1 MIWGFIIRAVIRTS
15 MIDINRCQPLEKTIE
30 LAADINS
37 LIQDWRN
44 SVVTFI
50 TSSDDTDRL
59 AEYALHLAR
68 ILAYPSLDVSALLSS
83 IDAMGQEVAL
93 MLKKRGNIPPRPT
106 QIIEKINDYLF
117 NAQKFKA
124 NTDDYYNPLN
134 SYLNIVVERKI
145 GIPITLCLLYMRVA
159 RSVNFKMYPVN
170 FPGHFLIKHILEDNS
185 GEIIV
190 DPFNGGRIMDDYS
203 LKSLLDQA
211 YPQQN
216 IPLTHALV
224 EKATAAQVVIRMLN
238 NLKGSYYEI
247 QDMDRY
253 NIANEMVLAIDPY
266 NPDAVR
272 DKGIVLLKNGN
283 SSEALEVLNS
293 YLEINPEAEDADD
306 VLDII
311 RQIRSGMK

>member
-1 MIWGFIIRAVIRTS
+1 MG
-15 MIDINRCQPLEKTIE
+15 
-30 LAADINS
+30 ADINP
-37 LIQDWRN
+37 LIQDWKS
-44 SVVTFI
+44 SVVAYI

-68 ILAYPSLDVSALLSS
+68 ILTYPSLDVSATLSK
-83 IDAMGQEVAL
+83 IDAMGEEVAQI
-93 MLKKRGNIPPRPT
+93 LKKGGNISPRPT
-106 QIIEKINDYLF
+106 QIIEKINDYIF
-117 NAQKFKA
+117 AMQKFKPNA
-124 NTDDYYNPLN
+124 EDYYNPLN
-134 SYLNIVVERKI
+134 SYLNIVIERKT
-145 GIPITLCLLYMRVA
+145 GIPITLCILYMKIA
-159 RSVNFKMYPVN
+159 RAVNFKMYPVN
-170 FPGHFLIKHILEDNS
+170 FPGHFLVKHILEDNS

-203 LKSLLDQA
+203 LKTLLDQT

-224 EKATAAQVVIRMLN
+224 EKATAADVVIRMLN
-238 NLKGSYYEI
+238 NLKGSYYEA

-253 NIANEMVLAIDPY
+253 NVANEMVLAIDGY

-272 DKGIVLLKNGN
+272 DKGIILLKKGD
-283 SSEALEVLNS
+283 SSEALKVLNA

-311 RQIRSGMK
+311 RQIRSGRK

>member
-1 MIWGFIIRAVIRTS
+1 M
-15 MIDINRCQPLEKTIE
+15 
-30 LAADINS
+30 AADIKP
-37 LIQDWRN
+37 LIEDWRS
-44 SVVTFI
+44 SVVTHV

-68 ILAYPSLDVSALLSS
+68 ILAYPSLDISGRLSS
-83 IDAMGQEVAL
+83 IDTMGQEVAL
-93 MLKKRGNIPPRPT
+93 MLKKSGNMPPRPT
-106 QIIEKINDYLF
+106 QIIEKINDLLF
-117 NAQKFKA
+117 NVQKFKA

-134 SYLNIVVERKI
+134 SYLNIVIERKR
-145 GIPITLCLLYMRVA
+145 GIPITLCILYMRVA
-159 RSVNFKMYPVN
+159 RSVSFKMYPVN
-170 FPGHFLIKHILEDNS
+170 FPGHVLIKHILEDNS

-203 LKSLLDQA
+203 LKALIEQA

-224 EKATAAQVVIRMLN
+224 EKATAAQVLIRMLN
-238 NLKGSYYEI
+238 NLKGSYYEA
-247 QDMDRY
+247 QDIDRY

-266 NPDAVR
+266 NPDAIR
-272 DKGIVLLKNGN
+272 DKGIVLLKKGDP
-283 SSEALEVLNS
+283 SEALKVLNS

-311 RQIRSGMK
+311 HQIRSGKR

>member
-1 MIWGFIIRAVIRTS
+1 
-15 MIDINRCQPLEKTIE
+15 
-30 LAADINS
+30 LAADIKP
-37 LIQDWRN
+37 LIEDWRS
-44 SVVTFI
+44 SVVI
-50 TSSDDTDRL
+50 HVTSSDDTDRL

-68 ILAYPSLDVSALLSS
+68 ILAYPSLDISGFLSS
-83 IDAMGQEVAL
+83 IDTMGQEVAL
-93 MLKKRGNIPPRPT
+93 MLKKSGNMPPRPT
-106 QIIEKINDYLF
+106 QIIEKINDLLF
-117 NAQKFKA
+117 NVQKFKP

-134 SYLNIVVERKI
+134 SYLNIVIERKR
-145 GIPITLCLLYMRVA
+145 GIPITLCILYTRVA

-203 LKSLLDQA
+203 LKALIEQA

-224 EKATAAQVVIRMLN
+224 EKATAAQVLIRMLN
-238 NLKGSYYEI
+238 NLKGSYYEA
-247 QDMDRY
+247 QDIDRY

-266 NPDAVR
+266 NPDAIR
-272 DKGIVLLKNGN
+272 DKGIVLLKKGDP
-283 SSEALEVLNS
+283 SEALKVLNS

-311 RQIRSGMK
+311 HQIRSGKR

>member
-1 MIWGFIIRAVIRTS
+1 
-15 MIDINRCQPLEKTIE
+15 
-30 LAADINS
+30 LAADISS
-37 LIQDWRN
+37 LIQDWRGN
-44 SVVTFI
+44 VVTYI

-68 ILAYPSLDVSALLSS
+68 ILAYPNLDVSSVLSS
-83 IDAMGQEVAL
+83 IDAMGQDVARI
-93 MLKKRGNIPPRPT
+93 LKKRGNIPPRPT
-106 QIIEKINDYLF
+106 QIIEKINDHLF
-117 NAQKFKA
+117 NLQKFKP

-145 GIPITLCLLYMRVA
+145 GIPITLCILYMRVA
-159 RSVNFKMYPVN
+159 RSVNFKLYPVN

-203 LKSLLDQA
+203 LKALIDQA
-211 YPQQN
+211 YPQKN

-253 NIANEMVLAIDPY
+253 NIANEMVLAIDQY
-266 NPDAVR
+266 SPDAVR
-272 DKGIVLLKNGN
+272 DKGIVLLKKGN
-283 SSEALEVLNS
+283 SSEALKVLNS

-311 RQIRSGMK
+311 RQIRSGRK

>member
-1 MIWGFIIRAVIRTS
+1 M
-15 MIDINRCQPLEKTIE
+15 
-30 LAADINS
+30 AADINS
-37 LIQDWRN
+37 LIQDWIG
-44 SVVTFI
+44 SVVTHI

-68 ILAYPSLDVSALLSS
+68 ILAYPNLDVTALLSL
-83 IDAMGQEVAL
+83 IDSMGQDVYRA
-93 MLKKRGNIPPRPT
+93 LKKAGNLPPRPT
-106 QIIEKINDYLF
+106 QIIEKINDLLF
-117 NAQKFKA
+117 NMQKFKP
-124 NTDDYYNPLN
+124 NTDDYYNQLN
-134 SYLNIVVERKI
+134 SYLNIVVERKT
-145 GIPITLCLLYMRVA
+145 GIPITLCILYMRVA
-159 RSVNFKMYPVN
+159 HSVNFKMYPVN

-203 LKSLLDQA
+203 LKALIDQA

-216 IPLTHALV
+216 IHLTHALV

-247 QDMDRY
+247 QDMERY
-253 NIANEMVLAIDPY
+253 NIANEMVLAIDKY

>member
-1 MIWGFIIRAVIRTS
+1 
-15 MIDINRCQPLEKTIE
+15 
-30 LAADINS
+30 LAADIKP
-37 LIQDWRN
+37 LIEDWRS
-44 SVVTFI
+44 SVVI
-50 TSSDDTDRL
+50 HVTSSDDTDRL

-68 ILAYPSLDVSALLSS
+68 ILAYPSLDISGLLSS
-83 IDAMGQEVAL
+83 IDTMGQEVAL
-93 MLKKRGNIPPRPT
+93 MLKKSGNMPPRPT
-106 QIIEKINDYLF
+106 QIIEKINDLLF
-117 NAQKFKA
+117 NVQKFKA

-134 SYLNIVVERKI
+134 SYLNIVIERKI
-145 GIPITLCLLYMRVA
+145 GIPITLCILYMRVA
-159 RSVNFKMYPVN
+159 RSVSFKMHPVN

-203 LKSLLDQA
+203 LKALIEQA

-224 EKATAAQVVIRMLN
+224 EKATAAQVLIRMMN
-238 NLKGSYYEI
+238 NLKGSYYEA
-247 QDMDRY
+247 QDIDRY

-266 NPDAVR
+266 NPDAMR
-272 DKGIVLLKNGN
+272 DKGIVLLKKGDP
-283 SSEALEVLNS
+283 SEALKVLNS

-311 RQIRSGMK
+311 HQIRSGKR

>member
-1 MIWGFIIRAVIRTS
+1 M
-15 MIDINRCQPLEKTIE
+15 
-30 LAADINS
+30 AADINP
-37 LIQDWRN
+37 LIQDWRS
-44 SVVTFI
+44 SVVTYI

-59 AEYALHLAR
+59 AEYALHLSR

-83 IDAMGQEVAL
+83 IDAMGQEVVRV
-93 MLKKRGNIPPRPT
+93 LKKRGNIPPRPT
-106 QIIEKINDYLF
+106 QVIEKINDYLF
-117 NAQKFKA
+117 NVQKFKP

-145 GIPITLCLLYMRVA
+145 GIPITLCILYIRIA

-203 LKSLLDQA
+203 LKALIDQA

-216 IPLTHALV
+216 IPLTHAVV

-238 NLKGSYYEI
+238 NLKGGYYEI

-253 NIANEMVLAIDPY
+253 NIANEMVLAIDQY

-272 DKGIVLLKNGN
+272 DKGIVLLKKGN
-283 SSEALEVLNS
+283 PSEALKVLNS

-311 RQIRSGMK
+311 RQIRSGRK

>member
-1 MIWGFIIRAVIRTS
+1 M
-15 MIDINRCQPLEKTIE
+15 
-30 LAADINS
+30 
-37 LIQDWRN
+37 IQDWRG
-44 SVVTFI
+44 SVVTHV

-68 ILAYPSLDVSALLSS
+68 ILAYPSLDVFGLLSS
-83 IDAMGQEVAL
+83 IDTMGQDVAR
-93 MLKKRGNIPPRPT
+93 MLKKGGNMPPRPT
-106 QIIEKINDYLF
+106 QIIEKINEYLF
-117 NAQKFKA
+117 NVQKFKP
-124 NTDDYYNPLN
+124 NTEDYYNPIN
-134 SYLNIVVERKI
+134 SYLNIVIERKR
-145 GIPITLCLLYMRVA
+145 GIPITLCILYMRVA

-203 LKSLLDQA
+203 LKALIEQT
-211 YPQQN
+211 YPQQSV
-216 IPLTHALV
+216 PLTHALV

-238 NLKGSYYEI
+238 NVKGSYYEA
-247 QDMDRY
+247 QDIDRY
-253 NIANEMVLAIDPY
+253 NIANEMVLAIDQY

-272 DKGIVLLKNGN
+272 DKGIVLLKKGDPL
-283 SSEALEVLNS
+283 EALKVLNS

-311 RQIRSGMK
+311 HQIRSGRR

>member
-1 MIWGFIIRAVIRTS
+1 
-15 MIDINRCQPLEKTIE
+15 
-30 LAADINS
+30 
-37 LIQDWRN
+37 
-44 SVVTFI
+44 
-50 TSSDDTDRL
+50 
-59 AEYALHLAR
+59 AR
-68 ILAYPSLDVSALLSS
+68 ILAYPSLDISALLSS
-83 IDAMGQEVAL
+83 IDAMGQEVARL
-93 MLKKRGNIPPRPT
+93 LKKRVNIPPRPT
-106 QIIEKINDYLF
+106 QIIEKINDHLF
-117 NAQKFKA
+117 NVQKFKP

-145 GIPITLCLLYMRVA
+145 GIPITLCILYIRVA

-203 LKSLLDQA
+203 LKALLDQA

-253 NIANEMVLAIDPY
+253 NIANEMVLAIDQY

-272 DKGIVLLKNGN
+272 DKGIVLLKKGN
-283 SSEALEVLNS
+283 PSEALEVLNS

-311 RQIRSGMK
+311 RQIRSGRK

>member
-1 MIWGFIIRAVIRTS
+1 MAANIK
-15 MIDINRCQPLEKTIE
+15 PLIE
-30 LAADINS
+30 
-37 LIQDWRN
+37 DWRS
-44 SVVTFI
+44 SVVTHV

-68 ILAYPSLDVSALLSS
+68 ILAYPSLDISGLLSS
-83 IDAMGQEVAL
+83 IDTMGQEVAL
-93 MLKKRGNIPPRPT
+93 MLKKSGNMPPRPT
-106 QIIEKINDYLF
+106 QIIEKINDLLF
-117 NAQKFKA
+117 NVQKFKA

-134 SYLNIVVERKI
+134 SYLNIVIERKR
-145 GIPITLCLLYMRVA
+145 GIPITLCILYMRVA
-159 RSVNFKMYPVN
+159 RSVSFKMYPVN
-170 FPGHFLIKHILEDNS
+170 FPGHVLIKHILEDNS

-203 LKSLLDQA
+203 LKALIEQA

-224 EKATAAQVVIRMLN
+224 EKATAAQVLIRMLN
-238 NLKGSYYEI
+238 NLKGSYYEA
-247 QDMDRY
+247 QDIDKY

-266 NPDAVR
+266 NPDAIR
-272 DKGIVLLKNGN
+272 DKGIVLLKKGDP
-283 SSEALEVLNS
+283 SEALKVLNS

-311 RQIRSGMK
+311 HQIRSGKR

>member
-1 MIWGFIIRAVIRTS
+1 M
-15 MIDINRCQPLEKTIE
+15 
-30 LAADINS
+30 AADINP
-37 LIQDWRN
+37 LIQDWRS
-44 SVVTFI
+44 SVVTYI

-83 IDAMGQEVAL
+83 IDAMGQEVTL
-93 MLKKRGNIPPRPT
+93 LLKKRGNIPPRPT
-106 QIIEKINDYLF
+106 QIIEKINDHLF
-117 NAQKFKA
+117 NVQNFKP

-145 GIPITLCLLYMRVA
+145 GIPITLCILYIRIA

-170 FPGHFLIKHILEDNS
+170 FPGHFLIKYILEDNS

-203 LKSLLDQA
+203 LKALIDQA

-238 NLKGSYYEI
+238 NLKGGYYEI

-253 NIANEMVLAIDPY
+253 NIANEMVLAIDQY

-272 DKGIVLLKNGN
+272 DKGIVLLKKGN
-283 SSEALEVLNS
+283 PSEALKVLNS

-311 RQIRSGMK
+311 RQIRSGRK

>member
-1 MIWGFIIRAVIRTS
+1 MAANIK
-15 MIDINRCQPLEKTIE
+15 PLIE
-30 LAADINS
+30 
-37 LIQDWRN
+37 DWRS
-44 SVVTFI
+44 SVVTHV

-68 ILAYPSLDVSALLSS
+68 ILAYPSLDISGLLSS
-83 IDAMGQEVAL
+83 IDTMGQEVAL
-93 MLKKRGNIPPRPT
+93 MLKKSGNVPPRPT
-106 QIIEKINDYLF
+106 QIIEKINDLLF
-117 NAQKFKA
+117 NVQKFKA

-134 SYLNIVVERKI
+134 SYLNIVIERKR
-145 GIPITLCLLYMRVA
+145 GIPITLCILYMRVA
-159 RSVNFKMYPVN
+159 RSVSFKLYPVN
-170 FPGHFLIKHILEDNS
+170 FPGHVLIKHILEDNS

-203 LKSLLDQA
+203 LKALIEQA

-224 EKATAAQVVIRMLN
+224 EKATAAQVLIRMLN
-238 NLKGSYYEI
+238 NLKGSYYEA
-247 QDMDRY
+247 QDIDRY

-266 NPDAVR
+266 NPDAIR
-272 DKGIVLLKNGN
+272 DKGIVLLKKGDP
-283 SSEALEVLNS
+283 SEALKVLNS

-311 RQIRSGMK
+311 HQIRSGKR

>member
-1 MIWGFIIRAVIRTS
+1 M
-15 MIDINRCQPLEKTIE
+15 
-30 LAADINS
+30 
-37 LIQDWRN
+37 IQDWRG
-44 SVVTFI
+44 SVVTHV

-68 ILAYPSLDVSALLSS
+68 ILAYPSLDVFGLLSS
-83 IDAMGQEVAL
+83 IDTMGQDVVR
-93 MLKKRGNIPPRPT
+93 MLKKGGNMPPRPT
-106 QIIEKINDYLF
+106 QIIEKINEYLF
-117 NAQKFKA
+117 NVQKFKP
-124 NTDDYYNPLN
+124 NTEDYYNPIN
-134 SYLNIVVERKI
+134 SYLNIVIERKR
-145 GIPITLCLLYMRVA
+145 GIPITLCILYMRVA

-203 LKSLLDQA
+203 LKALIEQT
-211 YPQQN
+211 YPQQSV
-216 IPLTHALV
+216 PLTHALV

-238 NLKGSYYEI
+238 NVKGSYYEA
-247 QDMDRY
+247 QDIDRY
-253 NIANEMVLAIDPY
+253 NIANEMVLAIDQY

-272 DKGIVLLKNGN
+272 DKGIVLLKKGDPL
-283 SSEALEVLNS
+283 EALKVLNS

-311 RQIRSGMK
+311 HQIRSGRR

>member
-1 MIWGFIIRAVIRTS
+1 
-15 MIDINRCQPLEKTIE
+15 
-30 LAADINS
+30 LAADIKP
-37 LIQDWRN
+37 LIEDWRS
-44 SVVTFI
+44 SVVIHI
-50 TSSDDTDRL
+50 TSSEDTDRL

-68 ILAYPSLDVSALLSS
+68 ILAYPSLDISGLLSS
-83 IDAMGQEVAL
+83 IDTMGQEVAL
-93 MLKKRGNIPPRPT
+93 MLKKSGKIPPRPT
-106 QIIEKINDYLF
+106 QIIEKINDLLF
-117 NAQKFKA
+117 NVQKFKP

-134 SYLNIVVERKI
+134 SYLNIVIERKR
-145 GIPITLCLLYMRVA
+145 GIPITLCILYMRIA

-203 LKSLLDQA
+203 LKALIEQA

-224 EKATAAQVVIRMLN
+224 EKATAAQVLIRMLN
-238 NLKGSYYEI
+238 NLKGSYYEA
-247 QDMDRY
+247 QDIDRY

-272 DKGIVLLKNGN
+272 DKGIVLLKKGDP
-283 SSEALEVLNS
+283 SEALKVLNT

-311 RQIRSGMK
+311 HQIRSGKR

>member
-1 MIWGFIIRAVIRTS
+1 LG
-15 MIDINRCQPLEKTIE
+15 
-30 LAADINS
+30 ADINP
-37 LIQDWRN
+37 LIQDWKS
-44 SVVTFI
+44 SVVAYI

-68 ILAYPSLDVSALLSS
+68 ILTYPSLDVSATLSK
-83 IDAMGQEVAL
+83 IDAMGEEVAQI
-93 MLKKRGNIPPRPT
+93 LKKGGNISPRPT

-117 NAQKFKA
+117 TMQRFKPNAE
-124 NTDDYYNPLN
+124 DYYNPLN
-134 SYLNIVVERKI
+134 SYLNVVIERKT
-145 GIPITLCLLYMRVA
+145 GIPITLCILYMKIA
-159 RSVNFKMYPVN
+159 RAVNFKMYPVN
-170 FPGHFLIKHILEDNS
+170 FPGHFLVKHILEDNS

-203 LKSLLDQA
+203 LKTLLDQT

-224 EKATAAQVVIRMLN
+224 EKATAADVVIRMLN
-238 NLKGSYYEI
+238 NLKGSYYEA

-253 NIANEMVLAIDPY
+253 NVANEMVLAIDGY

-272 DKGIVLLKNGN
+272 DKGIILLKKGD
-283 SSEALEVLNS
+283 SSEALKVLNA

-311 RQIRSGMK
+311 RQIRSGRK

>member
-1 MIWGFIIRAVIRTS
+1 
-15 MIDINRCQPLEKTIE
+15 

-37 LIQDWRN
+37 LIRDWRS

-83 IDAMGQEVAL
+83 IDAMGQDVAR
-93 MLKKRGNIPPRPT
+93 MLKRGGNIPPRPT
-106 QIIEKINDYLF
+106 RIIEKINDHLF
-117 NAQKFKA
+117 NVQKFKP

-145 GIPITLCLLYMRVA
+145 GIPITFCILYIRVA
-159 RSVNFKMYPVN
+159 RSVNFKMHPVN

-203 LKSLLDQA
+203 LKALIDQA

-216 IPLTHALV
+216 IPLTYALV
-224 EKATAAQVVIRMLN
+224 EKTTAAQVVIRMLN

-253 NIANEMVLAIDPY
+253 YIANEMVLAIDQY

-272 DKGIVLLKNGN
+272 DKGIVLLKKGN
-283 SSEALEVLNS
+283 PSEALKVLNS

-311 RQIRSGMK
+311 RQIRSGRK